1 MPGKAQDS
9 QTNPPSS
16 ADSWLNKLGPGLV
29 TGAADDDPS
38 GIATYSQAGAQFGF
52 ELLWSLLLTYPLM
65 VGIQMISA
73 RIGRVSGHG
82 LATNIRQHYPAW
94 LLYSLVSLLVL
105 ANTINIAADLSA
117 MADAVTLILGGSA
130 HLYVVFFGVLSLL
143 LQVFI
148 PYKNYVRILKWLT
161 LVLLAYVATAFMVKI
176 PWSDVLTKTFLPH
189 IQWKPDYITTVVE
202 FQANGQNYSFENGS
216 ASDSVDYTVGS
227 DVNVRYDPAN
237 PNTAQ
242 IDNVVERWLFPVL
255 IIPSMIFAALITDF
269 FAIRS
274 WRRGDDSLYE

>member
-105 ANTINIAADLSA
+105 AIWW
-117 MADAVTLILGGSA
+117 
-130 HLYVVFFGVLSLL
+130 
-143 LQVFI
+143 QV
-148 PYKNYVRILKWLT
+148 
-161 LVLLAYVATAFMVKI
+161 
-176 PWSDVLTKTFLPH
+176 
-189 IQWKPDYITTVVE
+189 
-202 FQANGQNYSFENGS
+202 
-216 ASDSVDYTVGS
+216 
-227 DVNVRYDPAN
+227 
-237 PNTAQ
+237 
-242 IDNVVERWLFPVL
+242 
-255 IIPSMIFAALITDF
+255 
-269 FAIRS
+269 S
-274 WRRGDDSLYE
+274 WAR